1 MTSDLQDS
9 KDILKRMRGDILEA
23 STVSQEGHVPSAFSV
38 LEMIY
43 SIYFGNWNIENQVE
57 FDFVLSKGHA
67 SLALYAV
74 LEEAKFINGDWK
86 ANFAKF
92 DSDYGGHP
100 DSNKIP
106 GVSASTGSL
115 GHGLPFALGK
125 AMANRVT
132 KNEKKVFCLVGDGEM
147 NEGTIWESLLLASH
161 HNVHELVVL
170 ADLNHSSDRALALGD
185 VKAKFE
191 AFGYQCI
198 EVDGNDL
205 RQIDEALEM
214 SKSNTLT
221 AILGNTIKGFGLKA
235 MENNPAWHH
244 LSPKSD
250 QLNELK
256 VDLI

>member
-1 MTSDLQDS
+1 MTSSLQDS

-23 STVSQEGHVPSAFSV
+23 SAFSQEGHIPSAFSV

-43 SIYFGNWNIENQVE
+43 SIYCGNWNADNKIK

-74 LEEAKFINGDWK
+74 LEEAKFVSGTWK
-86 ANFAKF
+86 TSFAEF
-92 DSDYGGHP
+92 DSDFGGHP
-100 DSNKIP
+100 DSSKIP

-115 GHGLPFALGK
+115 GHGLPFAVGK
-125 AMANRVT
+125 AMANRVN
-132 KNEKKVFCLVGDGEM
+132 KNERKVFCLVGDGEM

-161 HNVHELVVL
+161 HEVHELVILV
-170 ADLNHSSDRALALGD
+170 DLNHSSDRALKLGN

-198 EVDGNDL
+198 EIDGNDL
-205 RQIDEALEM
+205 RQIDDALEA
-214 SKSNTLT
+214 SKSKTLT

-256 VDLI
+256 NELI

>member
-1 MTSDLQDS
+1 MNSPFQDS

-23 STVSQEGHVPSAFSV
+23 SAVSQEGHIPSAFSV

-43 SIYFGNWNIENQVE
+43 SIYFGNWNADNKIK

-74 LEEAKFINGDWK
+74 LEEAKFVSGTWK
-86 ANFAKF
+86 TSFAEF
-92 DSDYGGHP
+92 DSDFGGHP
-100 DSNKIP
+100 DSSKIP

-115 GHGLPFALGK
+115 GHGLPFAVGK
-125 AMANRVT
+125 AMANRVN
-132 KNEKKVFCLVGDGEM
+132 KIERKVFCLVGDGEM

-161 HNVHELVVL
+161 HEVHELVILV
-170 ADLNHSSDRALALGD
+170 DLNHSSDRALELGN

-198 EVDGNDL
+198 EIDGNDL
-205 RQIDEALEM
+205 RQIDDALEA
-214 SKSNTLT
+214 SKSKTLT

-256 VDLI
+256 NELL